1 MELQEL
7 RMKIDEIDSE
17 LVKLFQQRMDVAADV
32 AVYKRQNHLPVLD
45 MARERE
51 KLAALA
57 EMARPD
63 MQTYVQM
70 LYSMIFE
77 LSRSYQ
83 SELNREKTGL
93 RSEVERAIE
102 ETPRLFPTSAV
113 IACQG
118 TEGAY
123 SQIACERMFKNPQIL
138 YFKSFESVFSAIE
151 SGFCQYGILPIENSS
166 AGSVKQV
173 YDLMLR
179 HNFSIVRS
187 ARLKIDHNLLA
198 LPGTKKEDITEIF
211 SHEQA
216 LSQCAIY
223 LEKLGPNVKITR
235 CENTALAAEAVAKSG
250 RKDIA
255 AIASYDC
262 ASLYGLKCIESDIQD
277 RGNNYTRFICISKKL
292 EIYPGANRTTVMM
305 TLPHRP
311 GSLCRALSRFY
322 SLGVNIT
329 KLESRPI
336 PERDFQFMF
345 YFDLETSV
353 YSGEFG
359 RMIDDLNN
367 ISEEFRYL
375 GSYSEVI

>member
-83 SELNREKTGL
+83 SDLNREKTGL
-93 RSEVERAIE
+93 RDEVERAIE
-102 ETPRLFPTSAV
+102 ETPRLFPTSAM

-123 SQIACERMFKNPQIL
+123 SQIACERMFKNPQIM
-138 YFKSFESVFSAIE
+138 YYKSFESVFSAIE

-198 LPGTKKEDITEIF
+198 LPGAKKEEITEIF

-216 LSQCAIY
+216 LSQCA
-223 LEKLGPNVKITR
+223 G
-235 CENTALAAEAVAKSG
+235 
-250 RKDIA
+250 
-255 AIASYDC
+255 
-262 ASLYGLKCIESDIQD
+262 
-277 RGNNYTRFICISKKL
+277 
-292 EIYPGANRTTVMM
+292 
-305 TLPHRP
+305 
-311 GSLCRALSRFY
+311 
-322 SLGVNIT
+322 
-329 KLESRPI
+329 
-336 PERDFQFMF
+336 
-345 YFDLETSV
+345 
-353 YSGEFG
+353 
-359 RMIDDLNN
+359 
-367 ISEEFRYL
+367 
-375 GSYSEVI
+375 